1 MYAIIKTGGKQYKV
15 SPGDTIEVEHLKLQG
30 DKTSFTP
37 LLVVTDKGETVLG
50 AKSLKDY
57 PVAIKVVG
65 DTKGDKVT
73 VFKYRPKSGYASK
86 TGHRQQYSLIEVASI
101 GSSKAPET
109 DKPVAGPGEMQS
121 GPQKPKPKVQK
132 EEAADQDVAVAPV
145 AVAAEPEPASNPKPA
160 SKPESPVAEAE
171 PEKVTSTPAPPTGVS
186 ETVEDSGSDPE
197 SSSEVT

>member
-30 DKTSFTP
+30 DKTSLTP
-37 LLVVTDKGETVLG
+37 LLVVTDNGETVLG

-101 GSSKAPET
+101 GSSKASET
-109 DKPVAGPGEMQS
+109 DKSVSRPEEMAA
-121 GPQKPKPKVQK
+121 GPQKPKPKAQK
-132 EEAADQDVAVAPV
+132 EEAADQDVASTPV
-145 AVAAEPEPASNPKPA
+145 PAAAEPEPPSSPKTPA
-160 SKPESPVAEAE
+160 AEAKSE
-171 PEKVTSTPAPPTGVS
+171 EVTPTGEPPAGAS
-186 ETVEDSGSDPE
+186 ETVEDPGPDPD
-197 SSSEVT
+197 SSSKVT